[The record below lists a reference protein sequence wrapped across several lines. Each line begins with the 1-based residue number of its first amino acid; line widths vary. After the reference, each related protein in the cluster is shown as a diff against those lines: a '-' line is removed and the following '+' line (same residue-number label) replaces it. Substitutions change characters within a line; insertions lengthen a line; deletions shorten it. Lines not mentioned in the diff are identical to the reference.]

1 MLYILGKVYN
11 QLKFIAIN
19 FDCVIIP
26 IYSRFWRF
34 CMKKITK
41 LVAVMAVLSSVLMMC
56 GCGLKDAIDATH
68 NKWYKYN
75 NENGIDI
82 PLGDDSSTSSAQTQT
97 LQGAELYLYFDD
109 SEGLVAIVQKETE
122 AEVTVL
128 GIPQT
133 MTVITG
139 AKKQYTKEQFG
150 SVKWGTLVASG
161 KISEC
166 NEPEMSANP
175 DKCYDVSEIFTQG
188 VQWKKVLA
196 NILIKQLLEE

>member
-1 MLYILGKVYN
+1 
-11 QLKFIAIN
+11 
-19 FDCVIIP
+19 
-26 IYSRFWRF
+26 
-34 CMKKITK
+34 MKKMTK
-41 LVAVMAVLSSVLMMC
+41 LVAVMAILASVLMMC
-56 GCGLKDAIDATH
+56 GCGLKSAIDATH

-75 NENGIDI
+75 KEGGIDI
-82 PLGDDSSTSSAQTQT
+82 PLGDDTSENSTTATT
-97 LQGAELYLYFDD
+97 LQGAELYFYYDD
-109 SEGLVAIVQKETE
+109 DEGLIAIVQKETE

-166 NEPEMSANP
+166 NEPEMSAHP
-175 DKCYDVSEIFTQG
+175 DKCYDVSDIFTQG